1 MKFKYMIRGLG
12 LGIIITAAVMGA
24 YNRNA
29 VADARVQVLK
39 EYGLGEEPTVI
50 GETET
55 SEEETEASTVSET
68 TEPVILR
75 DETVE
80 AEISSVLDA
89 AVDAEQAATTEPDAE
104 ALVVETTMQTA
115 EPEPDEQTMEEAE
128 PQEPSTEAVVIVTPS
143 DETVETGDAIQI
155 VIAKG
160 DDSGTVSRKLYNAG
174 LIENAAEYDAF
185 LMQHGYDKK
194 ISTGT
199 KTIYATDSWQEIA
212 EKLTRK

>member
-104 ALVVETTMQTA
+104 ALEAESTTQTA
-115 EPEPDEQTMEEAE
+115 EPDEQTMEEAE

>member
-1 MKFKYMIRGLG
+1 MKLKYMLRGLG

-24 YNRNA
+24 YSRNA

-39 EYGLGEEPTVI
+39 EYGLGEEPVVI
-50 GETET
+50 GETENT
-55 SEEETEASTVSET
+55 EEDTESSTISET

-75 DETVE
+75 DEDVE
-80 AEISSVLDA
+80 AEISSVLDSA
-89 AVDAEQAATTEPDAE
+89 IDAEQASPEQQDSPVEEALEDATTQT
-104 ALVVETTMQTA
+104 VETV
-115 EPEPDEQTMEEAE
+115 EQATSAQQ
-128 PQEPSTEAVVIVTPS
+128 QEPSTEAVVIVTSS
-143 DETVETGDAIQI
+143 DEPSNTEDEIQI
-155 VIAKG
+155 VISKG

-199 KTIYATDSWQEIA
+199 KIIYATDSWQEIA
-212 EKLTRK
+212 EKLTSK

>member
-1 MKFKYMIRGLG
+1 MIRGLG
-12 LGIIITAAVMGA
+12 LGIIMTAAIMGA

-39 EYGLGEEPTVI
+39 EYGLGEDPIVI
-50 GETET
+50 GDTAA
-55 SEEETEASTVSET
+55 SEEGTEESAISET

-80 AEISSVLDA
+80 SEIDSVLDA
-89 AVDAEQAATTEPDAE
+89 AVDAEQAGATETDAE
-104 ALVVETTMQTA
+104 VLVAENTTQTA
-115 EPEPDEQTMEEAE
+115 EPEPDEQTVEEAE
-128 PQEPSTEAVVIVTPS
+128 PQEPSTEAVVIVTRS

>member
-1 MKFKYMIRGLG
+1 MKLKYMLRGLG

-24 YNRNA
+24 YSRNA

-39 EYGLGEEPTVI
+39 EYGLGEEPVVI
-50 GETET
+50 DETET
-55 SEEETEASTVSET
+55 SEEDTESSTISET

-75 DETVE
+75 DEDVE
-80 AEISSVLDA
+80 AEISSVLDSA
-89 AVDAEQAATTEPDAE
+89 IDAEQTSTEQQESPDEETLEDATQT
-104 ALVVETTMQTA
+104 VETVEPSTSA
-115 EPEPDEQTMEEAE
+115 EQ
-128 PQEPSTEAVVIVTPS
+128 QEPSTEAVVIVTPS
-143 DETVETGDAIQI
+143 DEPSNTEDGIQI
-155 VIAKG
+155 VISKG

-199 KTIYATDSWQEIA
+199 KIIYATDSWQEIA
-212 EKLTRK
+212 EKLTSK

>member
-89 AVDAEQAATTEPDAE
+89 VVDAEQAATTEPDAE
-104 ALVVETTMQTA
+104 ALEAESTTQTA
-115 EPEPDEQTMEEAE
+115 EPDEQTMEEAE

-199 KTIYATDSWQEIA
+199 KTIYVTDSWQDIA

>member
-104 ALVVETTMQTA
+104 ALEAESTTQTA
-115 EPEPDEQTMEEAE
+115 EPDEQTMEEAE

-199 KTIYATDSWQEIA
+199 KTIYVTDSWQDIA

>member
-1 MKFKYMIRGLG
+1 MKLKYMLRGLG

-24 YNRNA
+24 YSRNA

-39 EYGLGEEPTVI
+39 EYGLGEEPVVI
-50 GETET
+50 DETET
-55 SEEETEASTVSET
+55 SEEDTESSTISET

-75 DETVE
+75 DEAVE
-80 AEISSVLDA
+80 SEISSVLDA
-89 AVDAEQAATTEPDAE
+89 AIDAEQTSTEQQESPDEETLEDATQT
-104 ALVVETTMQTA
+104 VETV
-115 EPEPDEQTMEEAE
+115 EPATSVEQ
-128 PQEPSTEAVVIVTPS
+128 QEPATEAVVIVTPS
-143 DETVETGDAIQI
+143 DEPSNAGDEIQI

-199 KTIYATDSWQEIA
+199 KIIYATDSWQEIA

>member
-1 MKFKYMIRGLG
+1 MKLKYMLRGLG

-24 YNRNA
+24 YSRNA

-39 EYGLGEEPTVI
+39 EYGLGEEPVLI

-55 SEEETEASTVSET
+55 SEEDTESSTISET

-75 DETVE
+75 DEDVE
-80 AEISSVLDA
+80 SEISSVLDA
-89 AVDAEQAATTEPDAE
+89 AIDAEQASTEQQEPLIEETLEDATTQT
-104 ALVVETTMQTA
+104 VETVEQETSA
-115 EPEPDEQTMEEAE
+115 EQ
-128 PQEPSTEAVVIVTPS
+128 QEPSEEAVVIVTSS
-143 DETVETGDAIQI
+143 DEPSNTGDGIQI
-155 VIAKG
+155 VISKG

-199 KTIYATDSWQEIA
+199 KIIYATDSWQEIA

>member
-115 EPEPDEQTMEEAE
+115 EPDEQTMGEAE

>member
-1 MKFKYMIRGLG
+1 MLRGLG

-24 YNRNA
+24 YSRNA

-39 EYGLGEEPTVI
+39 EYGLGEEPVVTV
-50 GETET
+50 ETEN
-55 SEEETEASTVSET
+55 SEEDIESSTISET

-75 DETVE
+75 DEDVE
-80 AEISSVLDA
+80 AEISSVLDSA
-89 AVDAEQAATTEPDAE
+89 IDAEQASPEQQDSPVEEALEDATTQT
-104 ALVVETTMQTA
+104 VETVEQATSA
-115 EPEPDEQTMEEAE
+115 EQ
-128 PQEPSTEAVVIVTPS
+128 QEPSTEAVVIVTSS
-143 DETVETGDAIQI
+143 DEPSNTEDGIQI
-155 VIAKG
+155 VISKG

-199 KTIYATDSWQEIA
+199 KIIYAMDSWQEIA
-212 EKLTRK
+212 EKLTSK

>member
-1 MKFKYMIRGLG
+1 MKLKYMLRGLG

-24 YNRNA
+24 CSRNA

-39 EYGLGEEPTVI
+39 EYGLGEEPVVT
-50 GETET
+50 GETEN
-55 SEEETEASTVSET
+55 SEEDTESSTISET

-75 DETVE
+75 DEDVE
-80 AEISSVLDA
+80 SEISSVLDA
-89 AVDAEQAATTEPDAE
+89 AIDAEHASTEQQESPVEETLEDATT
-104 ALVVETTMQTA
+104 QTA
-115 EPEPDEQTMEEAE
+115 ETVEQATSAE
-128 PQEPSTEAVVIVTPS
+128 QQEPSTEAVVIVTPS
-143 DETVETGDAIQI
+143 DEPSNTGDGIQI
-155 VIAKG
+155 VISKG

-199 KTIYATDSWQEIA
+199 KIIYATDSWQEIA
-212 EKLTRK
+212 EKLTSK

>member
-1 MKFKYMIRGLG
+1 MKLKYMLRGLG

-24 YNRNA
+24 YSRNA

-39 EYGLGEEPTVI
+39 EYGLGEEPVVTV
-50 GETET
+50 ETEN
-55 SEEETEASTVSET
+55 SEEDIESSTISET

-75 DETVE
+75 DEDVE
-80 AEISSVLDA
+80 AEISSVLDSA
-89 AVDAEQAATTEPDAE
+89 IDAEQASPEQQDSPVEEALEDATTQT
-104 ALVVETTMQTA
+104 VETVEQATSA
-115 EPEPDEQTMEEAE
+115 EQ
-128 PQEPSTEAVVIVTPS
+128 QEPSTEAVVIVTSS
-143 DETVETGDAIQI
+143 DEPSNTEDEIQI
-155 VIAKG
+155 VISKG

-199 KTIYATDSWQEIA
+199 KIIYATDSWQEIA
-212 EKLTRK
+212 EKLTSK

>member
-1 MKFKYMIRGLG
+1 MKLKYMLRGLG

-24 YNRNA
+24 YSRNA

-39 EYGLGEEPTVI
+39 EYGLGEEPVVTV
-50 GETET
+50 ETEN
-55 SEEETEASTVSET
+55 SEEDIESSTISET

-75 DETVE
+75 DEDVE
-80 AEISSVLDA
+80 SEISSVLDSA
-89 AVDAEQAATTEPDAE
+89 IDAEQASPEQQDSPVEETLEDATTQT
-104 ALVVETTMQTA
+104 VETVEQATSA
-115 EPEPDEQTMEEAE
+115 EQ
-128 PQEPSTEAVVIVTPS
+128 QEPSTEAVVIVTSS
-143 DETVETGDAIQI
+143 DEPSNTEDEIQI
-155 VIAKG
+155 VISKG

-199 KTIYATDSWQEIA
+199 KIIYATDSWQEIA
-212 EKLTRK
+212 EKLTSK

>member
-1 MKFKYMIRGLG
+1 MKLKYMLRGLG

-24 YNRNA
+24 YSRNA

-39 EYGLGEEPTVI
+39 EYGLGEEPVVTV
-50 GETET
+50 ETEN
-55 SEEETEASTVSET
+55 SEEDIESSTISET

-75 DETVE
+75 DEDVE
-80 AEISSVLDA
+80 AEISSVLDSA
-89 AVDAEQAATTEPDAE
+89 IDAEQASPEQQDSPVEEALEDATTQT
-104 ALVVETTMQTA
+104 VETVEQATSA
-115 EPEPDEQTMEEAE
+115 EQ
-128 PQEPSTEAVVIVTPS
+128 QEPSTEAVVIVTPS
-143 DETVETGDAIQI
+143 DEPSNTEDGIQI
-155 VIAKG
+155 VISKG

-199 KTIYATDSWQEIA
+199 KIIYATDSWQEIA
-212 EKLTRK
+212 EKLTSK

>member
-39 EYGLGEEPTVI
+39 EYGLGEEPIVI

-55 SEEETEASTVSET
+55 SEEETEGSTVSET

-75 DETVE
+75 DETAE

-89 AVDAEQAATTEPDAE
+89 AVDAEQAATTEPDTE
-104 ALVVETTMQTA
+104 TPVVEITTQTA
-115 EPEPDEQTMEEAE
+115 EVDEQTMEEAE

-155 VIAKG
+155 VVAKG

>member
-80 AEISSVLDA
+80 AEISSGLDA

-128 PQEPSTEAVVIVTPS
+128 PQEPSTEAVVIVTPP

>member
-1 MKFKYMIRGLG
+1 MKLKYMLRGLG

-24 YNRNA
+24 YSRNA

-39 EYGLGEEPTVI
+39 EYGLGEEPVVTV
-50 GETET
+50 ETEN
-55 SEEETEASTVSET
+55 SEEDIESSTISET

-75 DETVE
+75 DEDVE
-80 AEISSVLDA
+80 AEISSVLDSA
-89 AVDAEQAATTEPDAE
+89 IDAEQASPEQQDSPVEEALEDATTQT
-104 ALVVETTMQTA
+104 VETVEQATSA
-115 EPEPDEQTMEEAE
+115 EQ
-128 PQEPSTEAVVIVTPS
+128 QEPSTEAVVIVTPS
-143 DETVETGDAIQI
+143 DEPSNTEDEIQI
-155 VIAKG
+155 VISKG

-199 KTIYATDSWQEIA
+199 KIIYATDSWQEIA
-212 EKLTRK
+212 EKLTSK